1 MNRASFAL
9 FALLALWSP
18 VLRAA
23 DRPDQQQALRRIEQA
38 VSKTN
43 IFDLTSFQMKAN
55 VQIDNQGKRLDGR
68 YQLLWNGP
76 DQWREEIS
84 FPGYSELQVGGK
96 GTVWIQRNPSFFP
109 LRIWNLH
116 AALGFGSG
124 VGADVGIASFVQSG
138 LIPNDT
144 IKKVHSRKEHVDK
157 LTCFEIEDE
166 RKVGF
171 DICISDATEVIVRN
185 SSYNDRDFQP
195 VGTKLFPRFLS
206 FEEDRKEVASINI
219 VELTSPAQFPPGSFT
234 PPPGVPPRDGCI
246 NPVPFR
252 IAKKVPPSYPQTAR
266 QNHIQGT
273 VAVDTWIGMDGVPRV
288 GQVVSHAS
296 PDLEAATS
304 NAIVQW
310 RYEPAICDGKPVEVQ
325 TVVKIKYTLSY

>member
-9 FALLALWSP
+9 FALLASSSLISG
-18 VLRAA
+18 AA

-43 IFDLTSFQMKAN
+43 IFEMASFQMKAN
-55 VQIDNQGKRLDGR
+55 VQIDNQGERLDGR

-76 DQWREEIS
+76 DQWREELS

-96 GTVWIQRNPSFFP
+96 GTVWIQRSTPFYP

-116 AALGFGSG
+116 ATLGFGSG
-124 VGADVGIASFVQSG
+124 VGSDLGIASFVQSG
-138 LIPNDT
+138 LIPKDT
-144 IKKVHSRKEHVDK
+144 IKKVHSRKERGDK
-157 LTCFEIEDE
+157 LTCFEVEDE
-166 RKVGF
+166 RKVAF
-171 DICISDATEVIVRN
+171 DICISDVTETIVRN

-195 VGTKLFPRFLS
+195 VGAKSFPRFLS
-206 FEEDRKEVASINI
+206 FEEDGKEVASINI
-219 VELTSPAQFPPGSFT
+219 VEVTSPAQFPTGSFT
-234 PPPGVPPRDGCI
+234 PPPGVPPRDGCM

-273 VAVDTWIGMDGVPRV
+273 VAVDTWIGTDGVPRV

-310 RYEPAICDGKPVEVQ
+310 QYEPAICSGKPVEVQ